1 MSSTRWD
8 PWSEFVSL
16 REAMN
21 NLLEESFVSRPRP
34 GEGDPAG
41 GQTRA
46 AATQTTA
53 SGLAVDIRESADGY
67 EVTASVPGV
76 SPDQVEITVLGDRL
90 RIRGERR
97 DDAEQRDPGGRWI
110 LRERRFG
117 AFERS
122 VTLPSAVKADAA
134 SADFKDGV
142 LTITLPKADEARP
155 RSIPVR
161 PGISNV
167 LPGAAGELE
176 GQVRPATTDL
186 SPRGQKG
193 SGSDASG
200 GASAASDP
208 GPSRGASGS
217 AAGDGV

>member
-34 GEGDPAG
+34 GEEEPTG
-41 GQTRA
+41 GERRA
-46 AATQTTA
+46 AAAQTAA
-53 SGLAVDIRESADGY
+53 SGLAVDIRESAEGY

-97 DDAEQRDPGGRWI
+97 DDAQERDPDGRWV

-134 SADFKDGV
+134 TADFKEGV

-155 RSIPVR
+155 RAIPVR
-161 PGISNV
+161 PGVANA
-167 LPGAAGELE
+167 LPNASGELE
-176 GQVRPATTDL
+176 GQFRPATTDI
-186 SPRGQKG
+186 SPRAKESGPTDGAEAGAASSASSPAG
-193 SGSDASG
+193 SGAG
-200 GASAASDP
+200 GS
-208 GPSRGASGS
+208 
-217 AAGDGV
+217 

>member
-34 GEGDPAG
+34 GEGEQQEGERRPVAG
-41 GQTRA
+41 QA
-46 AATQTTA
+46 PA

-97 DDAEQRDPGGRWI
+97 DDAEQRDPNGRWI

-134 SADFKDGV
+134 AADFKDGV

-155 RSIPVR
+155 RTIPVR
-161 PGISNV
+161 PGLGV
-167 LPGAAGELE
+167 AAGPQGPGELE
-176 GQVRPATTDL
+176 GQTQPGGRQISPGAT
-186 SPRGQKG
+186 
-193 SGSDASG
+193 G
-200 GASAASDP
+200 G
-208 GPSRGASGS
+208 GGTGA
-217 AAGDGV
+217 